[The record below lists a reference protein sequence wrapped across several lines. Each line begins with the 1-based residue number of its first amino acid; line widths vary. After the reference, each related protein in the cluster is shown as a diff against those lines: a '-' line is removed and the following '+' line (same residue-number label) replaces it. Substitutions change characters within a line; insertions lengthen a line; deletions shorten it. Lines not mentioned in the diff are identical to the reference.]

1 MDQEIL
7 DVALELFAKNGYTGT
22 STQDIGDRVGLD
34 KTSLYY
40 YFRSKE
46 EILFQ
51 VVARL
56 RERGDL
62 RMMRI
67 ESLDVPADERL
78 AAAIRA
84 HCREIRDHRDE
95 AQVYLIESR
104 HVVGK
109 HRAELARFHRAYE
122 HRLQQLI
129 VAGQEEGLF
138 DPALDP
144 LIVTNGMLAMLN
156 GLFNTRRSVDPE
168 YMDNSTETY
177 VRLILAGLRP
187 QAPGVGTRPPSGKR
201 PPKRRPAAV

>member
-1 MDQEIL
+1 GGERPVRPPRGRDLLVKDQRSAASARPMKGPHPSARAALMDQEIL

-40 YFRSKE
+40 YFRSKQ

-67 ESLDVPADERL
+67 ESLDVAADERL

-104 HVVGK
+104 HIVGK
-109 HRAELARFHRAYE
+109 HRVELARFHRAYE

-129 VAGQEEGLF
+129 LAGQEEGLF

-156 GLFNTRRSVDPE
+156 
-168 YMDNSTETY
+168 
-177 VRLILAGLRP
+177 
-187 QAPGVGTRPPSGKR
+187 
-201 PPKRRPAAV
+201 